1 MFSPKYGAARGRLS
15 QRFLSCRSKGL
26 SLLRHACI
34 SSQAAPKVRMCPD
47 KMIPFYGVTTPLFT
61 MHLGDCD
68 INGGPLPLRRAEF
81 NV

>member
-15 QRFLSCRSKGL
+15 QRFLSCRSKGR

-47 KMIPFYGVTTPLFT
+47 KMIPFYGVTTPRFSRCTLAT
-61 MHLGDCD
+61 VTSR
-68 INGGPLPLRRAEF
+68 GGGSTSSTTS
-81 NV
+81 